1 MEIIPEEWSVRLIS
15 PFLIGLSRDSLHTSR
30 NTKLRKNLM
39 RAENIKVAGYVCAG
53 GGSDEDGNG
62 GKDDDNGGD
71 KMIMVMMK
79 MIMVMKMMMI
89 MVVMMMMVVM
99 IMDATF
105 LSHFIF
111 HNIDEARLYILY
123 N

>member
-62 GKDDDNGGD
+62 GKDDDNDGDDDDDNGGD
-71 KMIMVMMK
+71 
-79 MIMVMKMMMI
+79 
-89 MVVMMMMVVM
+89 
-99 IMDATF
+99 DDD
-105 LSHFIF
+105 
-111 HNIDEARLYILY
+111 NDGDDDDDGDDE
-123 N
+123 